1 MKDILRILLISL
13 LSFTIISCSNKDES
27 SDESSSGSSTS
38 TDDTTIPI
46 QLSDVNAN
54 LSGKSLFVTNESIA
68 SDSSRTIN
76 RSSEKSSTSTNSLL
90 VIDNNSVADYGVLS
104 NYELAIDQVRIGP
117 DNKFAYI
124 ILEHDSDVFKA
135 DDGSTKDSTL
145 ISLNCGMIRVD
156 LSNDAIDC
164 VENGIVP
171 IKRDN
176 EWWYGENYALSS
188 IQFAS
193 PSLFYLVS
201 YSSGDNETYKTRT
214 DLNCE
219 KYCLYVV
226 KNSIVEKLTSNDK
239 ETQAFYVFKSGSVA
253 YYELT
258 PGDPNLGTLSKET
271 GIKYRDSEGDL
282 FDITSKGGF
291 FSGGDYKS
299 IIKADDNETSNVV
312 AISRVINNQIRR
324 TYLNSTDGGL
334 YFVKSN
340 DGYIYA
346 HGQNSL
352 YSLLPFNNTALVSLP
367 SNRPCDYGFTC
378 SNYFKIHNKIAV
390 YSVYTSTTKKEVYL
404 YATDLGTD
412 NTTTILKPNSDC
424 SNNCYNLDK
433 WYQNNNEIYV
443 SLKNLNTNKYENIL
457 IDTLTIDF
465 NKDNNQFEFME
476 SIDEFMTNKKI
487 VSVSST
493 NSINQNFA
501 SPTAEVK
508 HIDNDTTS
516 VRIEFNNVMNYSDV
530 ESKVSIVDNSSNNNI
545 WFMPVWN
552 NKTLHLVID
561 TDNGTVFDNNA
572 DPLTSGTT
580 YKVTILGTSKDS
592 DGNALGSDVVKYI
605 TP

>member
-1 MKDILRILLISL
+1 MKEILHILLILFFSL
-13 LSFTIISCSNKDES
+13 TIISCAKKADS
-27 SDESSSGSSTS
+27 SSSSSGSSTS
-38 TDDTTIPI
+38 TDGTTIPI
-46 QLSDVNAN
+46 ELSDVNAN
-54 LSGKSLFVTNESIA
+54 LSGKSLFVTNESIE
-68 SDSSRTIN
+68 SNSSRTMN
-76 RSSEKSSTSTNSLL
+76 RSSEKSSTSTNSLI
-90 VIDNNSVADYGVLS
+90 VIDNNSVPDYGVLS
-104 NYELAIDQVRIGP
+104 NYELAIDQVRVDP

-124 ILEHDSDVFKA
+124 ILEHDS
-135 DDGSTKDSTL
+135 GNSTKNDNL
-145 ISLNCGMIRVD
+145 YSLNCGIIRVD

-164 VENGIVP
+164 LENGIVP

-176 EWWYGENYALSS
+176 EYWYGENYALSS

-193 PSLFYLVS
+193 SSLFYLTS
-201 YSSGDNETYKTRT
+201 YGDDNYKTRNE
-214 DLNCE
+214 LKCE
-219 KYCLYVV
+219 KYCLY
-226 KNSIVEKLTSNDK
+226 KINNSIVEKITTSNW

-253 YYELT
+253 YYELNSETT
-258 PGDPNLGTLSKET
+258 PSVES
-271 GIKYRDSEGDL
+271 GIKYRDSEGNL
-282 FDITSKGGF
+282 FDITTKGGF
-291 FSGGDYKS
+291 FSGGDYNS
-299 IIKADDNETSNVV
+299 IIKDNDNSSDT
-312 AISRVINNQIRR
+312 AISRVINNQLRR
-324 TYLNSTDGGL
+324 TYLKSNDAPK
-334 YFVKSN
+334 YFIKSN

-346 HGQNSL
+346 HGSNNL

-476 SIDEFMTNKKI
+476 NIDDFMNNKKI

-493 NSINQNFA
+493 NSINQNST

-516 VRIEFNNVMNYSDV
+516 MRIEFNNIMNYSDV

-592 DGNALGSDVVKYI
+592 DGNTLGSDVVKYI

>member
-1 MKDILRILLISL
+1 MKEILHILLILFFSL
-13 LSFTIISCSNKDES
+13 TIISCAKKADS
-27 SDESSSGSSTS
+27 SSSSSGSSTS
-38 TDDTTIPI
+38 TDGTTIPI

-54 LSGKSLFVTNESIA
+54 LSGKSLFVTNESIE
-68 SDSSRTIN
+68 SNSSRTMN
-76 RSSEKSSTSTNSLL
+76 RSSEKSSTSTNSLI
-90 VIDNNSVADYGVLS
+90 VIDNNSVPDYGVLS
-104 NYELAIDQVRIGP
+104 NYELAIDQVRVDP

-124 ILEHDSDVFKA
+124 ILEHDS
-135 DDGSTKDSTL
+135 GNSTKNDNL
-145 ISLNCGMIRVD
+145 YSLNCGIIRVD

-164 VENGIVP
+164 LENGIVP

-176 EWWYGENYALSS
+176 EYWYGENYALSS

-193 PSLFYLVS
+193 SSLFYLTS
-201 YSSGDNETYKTRT
+201 YGDDNYKTRNE
-214 DLNCE
+214 LKCE
-219 KYCLYVV
+219 KYCLY
-226 KNSIVEKLTSNDK
+226 KINNSIVEKITTSNW

-253 YYELT
+253 YYELNSETT
-258 PGDPNLGTLSKET
+258 PSVES
-271 GIKYRDSEGDL
+271 GIKYRDSEGNL
-282 FDITSKGGF
+282 FDITTKGGF
-291 FSGGDYKS
+291 FSGGDYNS
-299 IIKADDNETSNVV
+299 IIKDNDNSSDT
-312 AISRVINNQIRR
+312 AISRVINNQLRR
-324 TYLNSTDGGL
+324 TYLKSNDAPK
-334 YFVKSN
+334 YFIKSN

-346 HGQNSL
+346 HGSNNL

-476 SIDEFMTNKKI
+476 NIDDFMNNKKI

-493 NSINQNFA
+493 NSINQNST

-516 VRIEFNNVMNYSDV
+516 MRIEFNNIMNYSDV

-552 NKTLHLVID
+552 NKTMHLVID

-592 DGNALGSDVVKYI
+592 DGNTLGSDVVKYI

>member
-1 MKDILRILLISL
+1 MKEILHILLILFFSL
-13 LSFTIISCSNKDES
+13 TIISCAKKAD
-27 SDESSSGSSTS
+27 SSSGSSTS
-38 TDDTTIPI
+38 TDGTTIPI
-46 QLSDVNAN
+46 ELSDVNAN
-54 LSGKSLFVTNESIA
+54 LSGKSLFVTNESIE
-68 SDSSRTIN
+68 SNSSRTMN
-76 RSSEKSSTSTNSLL
+76 RSSEKSSTSTNSLI
-90 VIDNNSVADYGVLS
+90 VIDNNSVPDYGVLS
-104 NYELAIDQVRIGP
+104 NYELAIDQVRVDP

-124 ILEHDSDVFKA
+124 ILEHDS
-135 DDGSTKDSTL
+135 GNSTKNDNL
-145 ISLNCGMIRVD
+145 YSLNCGIIRVD

-164 VENGIVP
+164 LENGIVP

-176 EWWYGENYALSS
+176 EYWYGENYALSS

-193 PSLFYLVS
+193 SSLFYLTS
-201 YSSGDNETYKTRT
+201 YGDDNYKTRNE
-214 DLNCE
+214 LKCE
-219 KYCLYVV
+219 KYCLY
-226 KNSIVEKLTSNDK
+226 KINNSIVEKITTSNW

-253 YYELT
+253 YYELNSETT
-258 PGDPNLGTLSKET
+258 PSVES
-271 GIKYRDSEGDL
+271 GIKYRDSEGNL
-282 FDITSKGGF
+282 FDITTKGGF
-291 FSGGDYKS
+291 FSGGDYNS
-299 IIKADDNETSNVV
+299 IIKDNDNSSDT
-312 AISRVINNQIRR
+312 AISRVINNQLRR
-324 TYLNSTDGGL
+324 TYLKSNDAPK
-334 YFVKSN
+334 YFIKSN

-346 HGQNSL
+346 HGSNNL

-476 SIDEFMTNKKI
+476 NIDDFMNNKKI

-493 NSINQNFA
+493 NSINQNST

-516 VRIEFNNVMNYSDV
+516 MRIEFNNIMNYSDV

-572 DPLTSGTT
+572 DPLTSGRT
-580 YKVTILGTSKDS
+580 YKITILGTAKDS
-592 DGNALGSDVVKYI
+592 DGNTLGSDVVKYI

>member
-1 MKDILRILLISL
+1 MKEILHILLILFFSL
-13 LSFTIISCSNKDES
+13 TIISCAKKAD
-27 SDESSSGSSTS
+27 SSSGSSTS
-38 TDDTTIPI
+38 TDGTTIPI
-46 QLSDVNAN
+46 ELSDVNAN
-54 LSGKSLFVTNESIA
+54 LSGKSLFVTNESIE
-68 SDSSRTIN
+68 SNSSRTMN
-76 RSSEKSSTSTNSLL
+76 RSSEKSSTSTNSLI
-90 VIDNNSVADYGVLS
+90 VIDNNSVPDYGVLS
-104 NYELAIDQVRIGP
+104 NYELAIDQVRVDP

-124 ILEHDSDVFKA
+124 ILEHDS
-135 DDGSTKDSTL
+135 GNSTKNDNL
-145 ISLNCGMIRVD
+145 YSLNCGIIRVD

-164 VENGIVP
+164 LENGIVP

-176 EWWYGENYALSS
+176 EYWYGENYALSS

-193 PSLFYLVS
+193 SSLFYLTS
-201 YSSGDNETYKTRT
+201 YGDDNYKTRNE
-214 DLNCE
+214 LKCE
-219 KYCLYVV
+219 KYCLY
-226 KNSIVEKLTSNDK
+226 KINNSIVEKITTSNW

-253 YYELT
+253 YYELNSETT
-258 PGDPNLGTLSKET
+258 PSVES
-271 GIKYRDSEGDL
+271 GIKYRDSEGNL
-282 FDITSKGGF
+282 FDITTKGGF
-291 FSGGDYKS
+291 FSGGDYNS
-299 IIKADDNETSNVV
+299 IIKDNDNSSDT
-312 AISRVINNQIRR
+312 AISRVINNQLRR
-324 TYLNSTDGGL
+324 TYLKSNDAPK
-334 YFVKSN
+334 YFIKSN

-346 HGQNSL
+346 HGSNNL

-476 SIDEFMTNKKI
+476 NIDDFMNNKKI

-493 NSINQNFA
+493 NSINQNST

-516 VRIEFNNVMNYSDV
+516 MRIEFNNIMNYSDV

-592 DGNALGSDVVKYI
+592 DGNTLGSDVVKYI